1 MTRRADDFA
10 PLSGERPSA
19 SDSTLVIIATNFRE
33 VGETGVHAHIEQWR
47 RYLEQRG
54 TSVHVVTPFSWNRA
68 LTYPV
73 FSPRLALKYVSQ
85 PASVIWYRYWHE
97 LFLRKALRQRLARAG
112 DCIVYAQ
119 GPSEAKAALRARQGK
134 HQRVVMAVHFR
145 ASQADEYAEPG
156 REIKRDSAVFRAIRR
171 LEREVIMQL
180 DGLVYV
186 SEWARDA
193 LLKWLPEAAAVPSA
207 VIGNAV
213 AQVTAERRPIPYADL
228 VTVGRLDAPK
238 NHRFLLEVL
247 AEAKS
252 AGRPVTLDIF
262 GDGPLRND
270 LKRRISELGLAEQV
284 RLRGFRP
291 DVRTFLP
298 SYRVY
303 VHASYLETS
312 SFAIIEAM
320 AAGLPIVA
328 GDIGPISELCN
339 DGVEARFWPLDNSSH
354 AAAILTELLDSES
367 ALVEAGQASLKRFQS
382 DFDVEVVGAR
392 IRSFLLGTEAT
403 DSIRH

>member
-10 PLSGERPSA
+10 PVSGARPSA
-19 SDSTLVIIATNFRE
+19 GDSPLVIIATNFRE

-47 RYLEQRG
+47 RYLEQHG
-54 TSVHVVTPFSWNRA
+54 TSVQVVTPFSWNRA

-73 FSPRLALKYVSQ
+73 FSPRLALKYISQ

-97 LFLRKALRQRLARAG
+97 LFLRKALRQRLARV
-112 DCIVYAQ
+112 DKCVVYAQ
-119 GPSEAKAALRARQGK
+119 GPSEAKAALQARQGK
-134 HQRVVMAVHFR
+134 QQRVIMAVHFR

-171 LEREVIMQL
+171 LEREVITQL

-213 AQVTAERRPIPYADL
+213 AEVTAEQRPVPYADL

-339 DGVEARFWPLDNSSH
+339 DGVEARFWPLDNSSR
-354 AAAILTELLDSES
+354 AATILTELLDSES

-392 IRSFLLGTEAT
+392 IRSFLLGAGQT
-403 DSIRH
+403 DSMRH

>member
-1 MTRRADDFA
+1 MTRGANDFA
-10 PLSGERPSA
+10 PLSGERPA
-19 SDSTLVIIATNFRE
+19 AGDSPLVIIATNFRE
-33 VGETGVHAHIEQWR
+33 AGETGVHAHIEQWR

-54 TSVHVVTPFSWNRA
+54 TSVRVVTPFSWNRA

-73 FSPRLALKYVSQ
+73 FSPRLVLKYVSQ

-97 LFLRKALRQRLARAG
+97 LFLRKALRQRLAQAG
-112 DCIVYAQ
+112 DCVVYAQ

-134 HQRVVMAVHFR
+134 HQRVIMAVHFR

-156 REIKRDSAVFRAIRR
+156 REIKRGSAVFRAIRR

-213 AQVTAERRPIPYADL
+213 AQVTGERPAVPYADL

-252 AGRPVTLDIF
+252 AGRRVTLDIF

-284 RLRGFRP
+284 RLRGFRS

-298 SYRVY
+298 SYRAY

-339 DGVEARFWPLDNSSH
+339 DGVEARFWPLDSPSR
-354 AAAILTELLDSES
+354 AATILVELLDSES
-367 ALVEAGQASLKRFQS
+367 ALLAAGQASLKRFHS

-392 IRSFLLGTEAT
+392 IRSFLLGTDAT

>member
-1 MTRRADDFA
+1 
-10 PLSGERPSA
+10 
-19 SDSTLVIIATNFRE
+19 
-33 VGETGVHAHIEQWR
+33 
-47 RYLEQRG
+47 
-54 TSVHVVTPFSWNRA
+54 
-68 LTYPV
+68 
-73 FSPRLALKYVSQ
+73 
-85 PASVIWYRYWHE
+85 
-97 LFLRKALRQRLARAG
+97 
-112 DCIVYAQ
+112 
-119 GPSEAKAALRARQGK
+119 
-134 HQRVVMAVHFR
+134 
-145 ASQADEYAEPG
+145 
-156 REIKRDSAVFRAIRR
+156 
-171 LEREVIMQL
+171 
-180 DGLVYV
+180 
-186 SEWARDA
+186 
-193 LLKWLPEAAAVPSA
+193 VPSA